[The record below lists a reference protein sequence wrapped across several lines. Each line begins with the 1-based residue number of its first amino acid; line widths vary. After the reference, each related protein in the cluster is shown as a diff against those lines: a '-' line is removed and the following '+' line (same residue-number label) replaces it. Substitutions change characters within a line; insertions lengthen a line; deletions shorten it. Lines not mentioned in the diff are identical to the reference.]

1 MHILGPGFIL
11 GRFFLLFRIKLQV
24 KLQLALKGNALNL
37 KIYKPS
43 GRGGR
48 AATKAKDQI
57 GKHPNLSL
65 FLKRFL

>member
-11 GRFFLLFRIKLQV
+11 GRFFFLLFRIKLQV

-43 GRGGR
+43 GRGEGLLQKQR
-48 AATKAKDQI
+48 IKLENI
-57 GKHPNLSL
+57 LI
-65 FLKRFL
+65 

>member
-11 GRFFLLFRIKLQV
+11 GRIFLLFRIKLQV

-43 GRGGR
+43 GRGEGLLQKQR
-48 AATKAKDQI
+48 IKLENI
-57 GKHPNLSL
+57 LI
-65 FLKRFL
+65 

>member
-11 GRFFLLFRIKLQV
+11 GRFFLLLFRIKLQV

-43 GRGGR
+43 GRGEGLLQKQR
-48 AATKAKDQI
+48 IKLENI
-57 GKHPNLSL
+57 LI
-65 FLKRFL
+65 